1 MQTNLTTDRKLRVAI
16 IAGEASGDIL
26 GAGLIAEL
34 TKRYPQAQFY
44 GIGGDL
50 MIAQGCHSKV
60 AMEQLSVMGLFE
72 VLSRLRSLLALRKKL
87 ISEFIETPPDIFI
100 GIDAPDFNLNI
111 ELALKKAGILT
122 VHYVSPSVWAW
133 KQKRIFKIKN
143 AVDLLLSLFPFESK
157 HYQQTQQKIAYVGH
171 PLAQI
176 IPHQYEV
183 EHYRDK
189 LGIDLQF
196 AQTKLVAILPGSR
209 SSETKY
215 LLPVFLETAAKLQQ
229 EHADIRFVLPAA
241 NQYRYDEISNA
252 LKGFPN
258 LSIQLILGNSRDA
271 MAAADAILI
280 ASGTAT
286 LEAALLAKPMV
297 VAYKMSALTY
307 AIYSRMIKTPFIS
320 LPNLLADEMLV
331 PELLQND
338 ANVERLSA
346 EIKKALFDNE
356 RRAYQVLKFKNIH
369 NTLNLS
375 ANERAADAIEQLLND
390 KLGRA
395 QG

>member
-1 MQTNLTTDRKLRVAI
+1 MKKNLTTDRKLRVAI

-26 GAGLIAEL
+26 GAGLITEL
-34 TKRYPQAQFY
+34 KKRYPQAQFY

-72 VLSRLRSLLALRKKL
+72 VLSRLRSLLALRKSL
-87 ISEFIETPPDIFI
+87 ISEFIATPPDIFI

-133 KQKRIFKIKN
+133 KQKRIFKIKK

-157 HYQQTQQKIAYVGH
+157 HYQQTQQHIAYVGH
-171 PLAQI
+171 PLAEL
-176 IPHQYEV
+176 IPHEYKV
-183 EHYRDK
+183 EQYRDT
-189 LGIDLQF
+189 LGIDLPS
-196 AQTKLVAILPGSR
+196 AHAKLVAILPGSR

-229 EHADIRFVLPAA
+229 KHTNIRFILPAA
-241 NQYRYDEISNA
+241 NQYRYDEINNA
-252 LKGFPN
+252 LKEYPN

-297 VAYKMSALTY
+297 VAYKMSPLTFT
-307 AIYSRMIKTPFIS
+307 IYSRMIKTPFIS

-331 PELLQND
+331 PELLQSD
-338 ANVERLSA
+338 ANVENLSV
-346 EIKKALFDNE
+346 EIEKALFDNE
-356 RRAYQVLKFKNIH
+356 RRAYQVLKFKDIH

-375 ANERAADAIEQLLND
+375 ANERAADAIVKLLND
-390 KLGRA
+390 KIS
-395 QG
+395 